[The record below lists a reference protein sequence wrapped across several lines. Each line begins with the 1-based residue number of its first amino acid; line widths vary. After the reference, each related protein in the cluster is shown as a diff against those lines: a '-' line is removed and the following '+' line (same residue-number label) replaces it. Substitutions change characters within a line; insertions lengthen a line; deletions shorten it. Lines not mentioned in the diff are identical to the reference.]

1 VRSGEVFVIRP
12 HPDVRRWQRRGPK
25 HRGRSPRAPAP
36 YGSHRQGEDRTGER
50 KRHPR
55 RCLVSRT
62 PGDGKQGLGAGPA
75 VGKRRRRP
83 GNRSRPWEH
92 RGPGVQRAP
101 TPVGSRLCGT
111 WKPRRGP
118 GVPGKPTARKAE
130 ALGGT
135 GWSDKPMPAG
145 RKATGS
151 RGRRLLTPAAAP
163 EELAGYGHMPGPK
176 GSRRGPGEPLEL

>member
-1 VRSGEVFVIRP
+1 MRSGEVFVIRP
-12 HPDVRRWQRRGPK
+12 HPDVRRWQQRGPK
-25 HRGRSPRAPAP
+25 HQGRSPRAPAP

-50 KRHPR
+50 KRYLR

-118 GVPGKPTARKAE
+118 GMPGKPTARKAQLLLAAGQDGPTSQCRQAE
-130 ALGGT
+130 RPQET
-135 GWSDKPMPAG
+135 GAG
-145 RKATGS
+145 AAFSSS
-151 RGRRLLTPAAAP
+151 RP
-163 EELAGYGHMPGPK
+163 EELAGYGRMPGPK
-176 GSRRGPGEPLEL
+176 GS

>member
-1 VRSGEVFVIRP
+1 VIRP

-118 GVPGKPTARKAE
+118 GMPGKPTARKAQLLLAAGQDGPTSQCRQAE
-130 ALGGT
+130 RPQETGAGAAFSSSRPGGT
-135 GWSDKPMPAG
+135 GRIRAHARPE
-145 RKATGS
+145 RE
-151 RGRRLLTPAAAP
+151 LT
-163 EELAGYGHMPGPK
+163 
-176 GSRRGPGEPLEL
+176 RTR